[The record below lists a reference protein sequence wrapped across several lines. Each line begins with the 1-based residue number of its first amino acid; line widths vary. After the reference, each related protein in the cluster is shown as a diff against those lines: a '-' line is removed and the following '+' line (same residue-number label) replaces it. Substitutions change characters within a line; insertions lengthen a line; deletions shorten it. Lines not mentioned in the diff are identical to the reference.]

1 MSRAD
6 QFSGWLHSVLRDFA
20 ESFTH
25 YFEAGG
31 DIWGAGEGWAFIAFL
46 FVALFW
52 AFMLEWANQYD
63 EQGFSRFRKAL
74 QGSFATGFF
83 GGLWGFA
90 GITFLLGFFFGPIK
104 P

>member
-31 DIWGAGEGWAFIAFL
+31 DI
-46 FVALFW
+46 
-52 AFMLEWANQYD
+52 
-63 EQGFSRFRKAL
+63 
-74 QGSFATGFF
+74 
-83 GGLWGFA
+83 
-90 GITFLLGFFFGPIK
+90 
-104 P
+104 

>member
-63 EQGFSRFRKAL
+63 EQIIYQAFGLES
-74 QGSFATGFF
+74 QTTGVRH
-83 GGLWGFA
+83 GKLNPLA
-90 GITFLLGFFFGPIK
+90 
-104 P
+104 